1 MNEWRFDVTIHQP
14 SFALEE
20 YPLHTDV
27 VGSSL
32 PDAFGSFRVL
42 HQIGAGALGPVFR
55 AYDAGRDR
63 LIAVKLFQLDLEPDR
78 VHRLV
83 GELNAL
89 VALDLDHRGL
99 VRPIEV
105 GIVNVA
111 VYLAQEFVAADSLDV
126 ALRDS
131 GPIRLDEAVRTASE
145 LADALETAAATGLSH
160 GNLHPRDVLLA
171 SGEARLTG
179 IGIASALARVG
190 VAVPVRRPYA
200 SPERVAGYPWDRR
213 ADVFGLAALVCE
225 LLSARRIAGIGAE
238 ATEDL
243 PSVRGADMVRLRQ
256 ALARGLAEDP
266 AARFETAPALV
277 DALRRAVST
286 KPSSG
291 RRARPVGTVE
301 TVESM
306 ELALP
311 LADADGPGDIVDIA
325 DLAGQTSIQSPA
337 AQIVEPEL
345 QESAAT
351 ETADLDLR
359 HNEPEH
365 LIAEDS
371 VDVVDVT
378 TPQSSSDVTL
388 PAFMADASRRAE
400 QPAEPQEVATRG
412 VMPLV
417 LALIVGLGI
426 GFAAGYGVGGAA
438 LSSGT
443 DARVEQAAATPGPK
457 GPGLQASPT
466 NTSGLEFTEVAE
478 PRVVAVPPVPG
489 SPAPVA
495 AAPASPGASAA
506 AAPVPVSP
514 SPATRANAVR
524 STPSRARVAPP
535 PSAAKAGQT
544 TGSLMVVSRPT
555 GASVFINEKFSGT
568 TPMLLEGL
576 TAGDHSVRLDF
587 AGYRRW
593 TSSVSITSGSRSR
606 VNASLEK

>member
-1 MNEWRFDVTIHQP
+1 
-14 SFALEE
+14 
-20 YPLHTDV
+20 
-27 VGSSL
+27 
-32 PDAFGSFRVL
+32 
-42 HQIGAGALGPVFR
+42 
-55 AYDAGRDR
+55 
-63 LIAVKLFQLDLEPDR
+63 
-78 VHRLV
+78 
-83 GELNAL
+83 
-89 VALDLDHRGL
+89 
-99 VRPIEV
+99 
-105 GIVNVA
+105 
-111 VYLAQEFVAADSLDV
+111 
-126 ALRDS
+126 
-131 GPIRLDEAVRTASE
+131 
-145 LADALETAAATGLSH
+145 
-160 GNLHPRDVLLA
+160 
-171 SGEARLTG
+171 
-179 IGIASALARVG
+179 
-190 VAVPVRRPYA
+190 
-200 SPERVAGYPWDRR
+200 
-213 ADVFGLAALVCE
+213 
-225 LLSARRIAGIGAE
+225 
-238 ATEDL
+238 
-243 PSVRGADMVRLRQ
+243 
-256 ALARGLAEDP
+256 
-266 AARFETAPALV
+266 
-277 DALRRAVST
+277 
-286 KPSSG
+286 
-291 RRARPVGTVE
+291 
-301 TVESM
+301 
-306 ELALP
+306 
-311 LADADGPGDIVDIA
+311 
-325 DLAGQTSIQSPA
+325 
-337 AQIVEPEL
+337 
-345 QESAAT
+345 
-351 ETADLDLR
+351 
-359 HNEPEH
+359 
-365 LIAEDS
+365 
-371 VDVVDVT
+371 
-378 TPQSSSDVTL
+378 
-388 PAFMADASRRAE
+388 
-400 QPAEPQEVATRG
+400 
-412 VMPLV
+412 MPLV